1 MGLDKKVLING
12 LLDLLIA
19 SFKESVDQLQELVQK
34 LLVEVWV
41 VAGDYAQDDDREAI
55 RVQLT
60 LKLLLL
66 LFGLHFDH
74 LSEHLQ

>member
-1 MGLDKKVLING
+1 LGLDKKVLING